1 MCAGLL
7 FTKPDIRCLIGK
19 KTYMAK
25 WGQFLTT
32 SSNPISGCGII
43 VFDVLINGKGIHPIV
58 IKKLNPGTLVLCK
71 HHLLK
76 AKHSC
81 CALPQCHKTYF
92 L

>member
-1 MCAGLL
+1 VQVSYLQNQISGVLL
-7 FTKPDIRCLIGK
+7 VRKPTWLNGDS
-19 KTYMAK
+19 
-25 WGQFLTT
+25 

-43 VFDVLINGKGIHPIV
+43 VFDVLKNGKGILPIV
-58 IKKLNPGTLVLCK
+58 TKKLNPGTLVLCK

-81 CALPQCHKTYF
+81 CVLPQWHKTYF